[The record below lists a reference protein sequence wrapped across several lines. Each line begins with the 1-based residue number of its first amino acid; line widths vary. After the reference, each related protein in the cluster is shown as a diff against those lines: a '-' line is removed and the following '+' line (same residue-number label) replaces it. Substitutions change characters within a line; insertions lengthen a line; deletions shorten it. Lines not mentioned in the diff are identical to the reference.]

1 MIPAQIVLHLCS
13 LLITS
18 SGKVP
23 SPLNH
28 YVRRLNLEVSGW
40 SLILCTGSEIFIF
53 KLDKDTN
60 KIWIS
65 NLIRGE
71 DEAILVSGYH
81 TCALNEAAEVTLEDI
96 QNIANTET
104 VIEKMNRTIDLITTK
119 NLPAHLE
126 EALANEAIL
135 VRFFLWTKIPFSFLS
150 FPKGIMYVIGSNL
163 ILLNLILDKTPMY
176 MWAV

>member
-1 MIPAQIVLHLCS
+1 M
-13 LLITS
+13 ITS
-18 SGKVP
+18 SGKAP
-23 SPLNH
+23 PILNP
-28 YVRRLNLEVSGW
+28 YVRRLNLEISGW
-40 SLILCTGSEIFIF
+40 SLILSTGSEIFIF

-81 TCALNEAAEVTLEDI
+81 TCSLNEAEEVTLEDI

-104 VIEKMNRTIDLITTK
+104 VIKKMNRTIDLITTK

-135 VRFFLWTKIPFSFLS
+135 VRFFL
-150 FPKGIMYVIGSNL
+150 
-163 ILLNLILDKTPMY
+163 
-176 MWAV
+176 